1 MFSVDLTRHK
11 KAKIMLLSTFELLL
25 KPQFPK
31 GASTSPSVAALSRTV
46 LQGYFLTVANVN
58 FFDVTIS
65 LVFTIRFPKDT
76 TPESPSSFKD
86 FINAVDITGSNNL
99 TPPIPLVP
107 ELVPA
112 NNKAR
117 ITYTIPSNATSLLV
131 LLPNFVSNPRFLTDA
146 NFEARGYVEIFLSSL
161 SGSDSAT
168 LMVAPQQRGTFFRDL
183 SATEFPNIGL
193 DQIAYDLPVS
203 NGGVFQLSNA

>member
-1 MFSVDLTRHK
+1 
-11 KAKIMLLSTFELLL
+11 MLLSTFELLL
-25 KPQFPK
+25 KPQFPT
-31 GASTSPSVAALSRTV
+31 GVSTDPNVAAISRTV

-65 LVFTIRFPKDT
+65 LVFTIKFPEDVTSKSS
-76 TPESPSSFKD
+76 SPSSFKD
-86 FINAVDITGSNNL
+86 FIDAVDITGSNNL

-131 LLPNFVSNPRFLTDA
+131 LLPDFVSNPQFLTDA

-161 SGSDSAT
+161 SGSDAAT
-168 LMVAPQQRGTFFRDL
+168 LLVTPQQRGTFFRDL
-183 SATEFPNIGL
+183 SATDFPNIGL

>member
-1 MFSVDLTRHK
+1 
-11 KAKIMLLSTFELLL
+11 MLLSTFELLL

-31 GASTSPSVAALSRTV
+31 DALPEPGAIDISKLSRTV
-46 LQGYFLTVANVN
+46 IQGYFLTVANVN

-65 LVFTIRFPKDT
+65 LVFTVRFSDDGL
-76 TPESPSSFKD
+76 ESPKSFED
-86 FINAVDITGSNNL
+86 FINAIDITGKNIFDSKL
-99 TPPIPLVP
+99 IP
-107 ELVPA
+107 EMVPA

-117 ITYTIPSNATSLLV
+117 LTFTIPSNATSLLV
-131 LLPNFVSNPRFLTDA
+131 LQPDFITKPELLNDA

-168 LMVAPQQRGTFFRDL
+168 LLVTPQLRGTFFNDL
-183 SATEFPNIGL
+183 RAEDFPNIGL

-203 NGGVFQLSNA
+203 NGGVFNLSNS

>member
-1 MFSVDLTRHK
+1 
-11 KAKIMLLSTFELLL
+11 MLLSTFELLL

-31 GASTSPSVAALSRTV
+31 DGPKDPRIDAITRTV

-58 FFDVTIS
+58 YFDVTIS
-65 LVFTIRFPKDT
+65 LVFTIRFPVDPT
-76 TPESPSSFKD
+76 LETEFPLNFKD
-86 FINAVDITGSNNL
+86 FIDAVDITGSNNL

-107 ELVPA
+107 ELVPE

-117 ITYTIPSNATSLLV
+117 LTYAILSNATSLLV
-131 LLPNFVSNPRFLTDA
+131 LLPNFVANPEFLTRP

-168 LMVAPQQRGTFFRDL
+168 LLVTPEQRGTFFKDL
-183 SATEFPNIGL
+183 NATEFPNIGL
-193 DQIAYDLPVS
+193 DQITYNLPVS
-203 NGGVFQLSNA
+203 NGGVFHLSNA